1 MAGAQVKGADMTSFN
16 NMCSSWKPRSSSQ
29 DESAAVQIT
38 AVTIGGGFKGH
49 TNADFIVN
57 LCHSDIKHDTI

>member
-1 MAGAQVKGADMTSFN
+1 MAGGQVKGADMTSFN
-16 NMCSSWKPRSSSQ
+16 SMCSSWKPKSSSQ

-38 AVTIGGGFKGH
+38 AVTIGGEGH